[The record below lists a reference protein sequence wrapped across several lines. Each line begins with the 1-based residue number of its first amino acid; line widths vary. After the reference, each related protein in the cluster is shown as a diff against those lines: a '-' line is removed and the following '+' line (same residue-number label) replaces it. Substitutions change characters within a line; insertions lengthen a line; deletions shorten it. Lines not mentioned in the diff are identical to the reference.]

1 MKKLVQKVV
10 DINPSYT
17 TSPEILQKY
26 LDKKSS
32 EGWEFC
38 GQIGLFYVFKRWEEV
53 ANVVD
58 NSNGNVWNGG
68 SYGGSTNNYGSY
80 YSQFRPQVYQ
90 PYNPNPQPQTYQQPQ
105 YNPGQFGVRVK
116 PDEDD
121 AVYPGNPFDD

>member
-10 DINPSYT
+10 DIDPRFSTNPES
-17 TSPEILQKY
+17 LQAY

-58 NSNGNVWNGG
+58 NSNGNVWNGNTM
-68 SYGGSTNNYGSY
+68 GGAYTGNYGY
-80 YSQFRPQVYQ
+80 NPYRPQVYQ
-90 PYNPNPQPQTYQQPQ
+90 PYNPNPQPYSTTPQ
-105 YNPGQFGVRVK
+105 YNPSNFGVRVK
-116 PDEDD
+116 PDEDKI
-121 AVYPGNPFDD
+121 YPGNPFDED